1 MGNKQSMAIQIGENV
16 MMYIEINVQNKVI
29 KEEEIKKLDDGIRYL
44 KDVNEEK
51 ENKQENI
58 LKGNEQTN
66 PSFKNWRMRS

>member
-16 MMYIEINVQNKVI
+16 MMYIEIIVQNKVI

-51 ENKQENI
+51 EN
-58 LKGNEQTN
+58 EQTN
-66 PSFKNWRMRS
+66 PGFKNWRMRS